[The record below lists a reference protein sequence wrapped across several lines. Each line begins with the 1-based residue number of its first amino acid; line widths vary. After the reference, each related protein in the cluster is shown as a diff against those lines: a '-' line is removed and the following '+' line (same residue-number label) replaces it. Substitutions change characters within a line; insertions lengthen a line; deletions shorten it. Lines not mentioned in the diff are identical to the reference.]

1 MVEASCHLTQD
12 GKRKMSKKPKKSPE
26 EQLASVFEQRAEY
39 LSATELKSW
48 TAYTER
54 DRAMIAKL
62 LGPGAK
68 LLIGPRGSGKSTLLR
83 SAFYEALEGGSCLAV
98 YVNYAHSLAL
108 EPLFH
113 RQANAL
119 QIFRQW
125 LLYKIISGV
134 KQVFKLLKEEMPSDL
149 RALADD
155 AEVLIRGFE
164 SGGVP
169 ELPEMPLTPQL
180 LGESLERWTD
190 GLGMQRCVLLMDDA
204 AHAFSPEQQR
214 EFFEVFRGLRS
225 RRVAGKAAVYPG
237 ITSYSPNFH
246 VGHDAE
252 LIEVWSKPDAEYLE
266 SMRAVIQ
273 KRLPEQLREP
283 LKGKDDIVN
292 LLALASF
299 GLPRGFLN
307 MLSQVFGIGEGGQPE
322 TPSRRRA
329 EDAIADHAES
339 VRALFTTL
347 RSKLPRFEKFVE
359 AGVELENAALDALRK
374 YNQLKSDVEG
384 KTNVVAIREPIGPK
398 FERVLN
404 MLEYA
409 GVVRSERSV
418 SRGVKG
424 RFRRYSLHNASVIGR
439 NALSLGK
446 SYSVRA
452 VVDSLISGTSHDFVR
467 ATPATLLGADF
478 EERCVLNL
486 PNCGKCGTPRVAEDQ
501 RFCMKCGA
509 ELGLASV
516 YEELLR
522 SKLDQLPLT
531 DKKISGI
538 QKHTKLETVQD
549 ILLDDEAQSLLKVPY
564 IGPVWANRIRT
575 IAEEF
580 VSV

>member
-1 MVEASCHLTQD
+1 MVKQTKKLASTD
-12 GKRKMSKKPKKSPE
+12 EK
-26 EQLASVFEQRAEY
+26 LASVFEQRAEH
-39 LSATELKSW
+39 LSADELKTW
-48 TAYTER
+48 TAYTDR
-54 DRAMIAKL
+54 DRAIVAKL
-62 LGPGAK
+62 LGAGAK

-83 SAFYEALEGGSCLAV
+83 SAFFEAIEDRGCLAV

-125 LLYKIISGV
+125 LLFKIVSGV
-134 KQVFKLLKEEMPSDL
+134 KQVYKILKVEMPSDL
-149 RALADD
+149 RSLASD
-155 AEVLIRGFE
+155 AEGLIRGFE
-164 SGGVP
+164 SRSVP
-169 ELPEMPLTPQL
+169 SLPESPLTPQL
-180 LGESLERWTD
+180 LGEALERWTD
-190 GLGMQRCVLLMDDA
+190 HLDMGRCVLLLDDA

-252 LIEVWSKPDAEYLE
+252 VIEVWAKPDTEYLQ
-266 SMRAVIQ
+266 SMRSVTQ
-273 KRLPEQLREP
+273 RRLPVSLREQ
-283 LKGKDDIVN
+283 LKGKDDVVN

-307 MLSQVFGIGEGGQPE
+307 MLSQVFGIDEAEGAE
-322 TPSRRRA
+322 TPTRRRA
-329 EDAIADHAES
+329 DIAVADHADS

-347 RSKLPRFEKFVE
+347 RSKLPRFGNFVE
-359 AGVELENAALDALRK
+359 EGLALETSALEALRS
-374 YNQLKSDVEG
+374 YNQRKSAPRD
-384 KTNVVAIREPIGPK
+384 KTNVIAIREPFGPK

-409 GVVRSERSV
+409 GVLRSEGTV
-418 SRGVKG
+418 SRGEKG
-424 RFRRYSLHNASVIGR
+424 RFRRFTLHNASIIGR

-452 VVDSLISGTSHDFVR
+452 VVEALTSGTSHDFVR
-467 ATPATLLGADF
+467 TTPAALLGADF

-486 PNCGKCGTPRVAEDQ
+486 PSCTKCGTARIAEEQ

-522 SKLDQLPLT
+522 AEINELPLT
-531 DKKISGI
+531 KNKLSGI
-538 QKHTKLETVQD
+538 QKHTKLKTVQD
-549 ILLDDEAQSLLKVPY
+549 LLLDDETQSLLKVPY
-564 IGPVWANRIRT
+564 IGPVWARRIRT

>member
-1 MVEASCHLTQD
+1 MKKKA
-12 GKRKMSKKPKKSPE
+12 SKKAE
-26 EQLASVFEQRAEY
+26 EQLASIFEQRAEH
-39 LSATELKSW
+39 LSAKELKTW
-48 TAYTER
+48 TAYTDR
-54 DRAMIAKL
+54 DRAIVAKL

-83 SAFYEALEGGSCLAV
+83 SAFYGALEERTCFAV

-125 LLYKIISGV
+125 LLSKVVAGARE
-134 KQVFKLLKEEMPSDL
+134 VFELVEVEPPASL
-149 RALADD
+149 RAMANGAD
-155 AEVLIRGFE
+155 ALIRGFE

-169 ELPEMPLTPQL
+169 TLPMEPLTPQL
-180 LGESLERWTD
+180 LGDALEQWAD
-190 GLGMQRCVLLMDDA
+190 ILGMQRCVLLMDDA

-237 ITSYSPNFH
+237 ITSYSPYFH

-252 LIEVWSKPDAEYLE
+252 LIEVWAKPDAEFLD
-266 SMRAVIQ
+266 SMRYMTQ
-273 KRLPEQLREP
+273 KRLPERLRDQ
-283 LKGKDDIVN
+283 LKGKEDIVN

-307 MLSQVFGIGEGGQPE
+307 MLSQVFGIGEGVQDEAP
-322 TPSRRRA
+322 TRRRA
-329 EDAIADHAES
+329 DAAVIEHADS

-347 RSKLPRFEKFVE
+347 RLQLPRFENFVE
-359 AGVELENAALDALRK
+359 AGLQFERSAIDVLKK
-374 YNQLKSDVEG
+374 YNQLKSDVAR

-398 FERVLN
+398 FERVLA

-409 GVVRSERSV
+409 GVVRSEGTV

-424 RFRRYSLHNASVIGR
+424 QFRRYSVHSASIIAR

-446 SYSVRA
+446 SYSIRT
-452 VVDSLISGTSHDFVR
+452 VVDALKSGTSHDFVR
-467 ATPATLLGADF
+467 TTPAALLGADF

-486 PNCGKCGTPRVAEDQ
+486 PNCTKCGMPRVAEEQ

-509 ELGLASV
+509 QLGLASV
-516 YEELLR
+516 YEELLQA
-522 SKLDQLPLT
+522 KIELLPLT
-531 DKKISGI
+531 QNKILGI
-538 QKHTKLETVQD
+538 REHTKLETVQD
-549 ILLDDEAQSLLKVPY
+549 ILLDDGSQSLRKVPY
-564 IGPVWANRIRT
+564 IGPYWAERIRT
-575 IAEEF
+575 AAEEF

>member
-1 MVEASCHLTQD
+1 MT
-12 GKRKMSKKPKKSPE
+12 KKNKKSASAE
-26 EQLASVFEQRAEY
+26 EQLASVFEQRAEH
-39 LSATELKSW
+39 LSANELKTW
-48 TAYTER
+48 TAYTDR
-54 DRAMIAKL
+54 DRAIVAKL

-83 SAFYEALEGGSCLAV
+83 SAFYEAIENGGCLAV

-125 LLYKIISGV
+125 LLYKVVSGV
-134 KQVFKLLKEEMPSDL
+134 KQVYKLLKIEMPSDL
-149 RALADD
+149 HALAGD
-155 AEVLIRGFE
+155 ADVLIRGFE

-169 ELPEMPLTPQL
+169 ALPESPLTPQV
-180 LGESLERWTD
+180 LGEALERWTD
-190 GLGMQRCVLLMDDA
+190 QLDLVRCVLLMDDA

-252 LIEVWSKPDAEYLE
+252 VIEVWAKPDAEYLD
-266 SMRAVIQ
+266 SMRSVTQ
-273 KRLPEQLREP
+273 KRLPEHLRTQ
-283 LKGKDDIVN
+283 LKGKDDVVN

-307 MLSQVFGIGEGGQPE
+307 MLSQVFGIDEGEEAESP
-322 TPSRRRA
+322 TRRRA
-329 EDAIADHAES
+329 DVAVADHAES

-359 AGVELENAALDALRK
+359 AGLSLETAALEALKK
-374 YNQLKSDVEG
+374 YNQLKTDVGG
-384 KTNVVAIREPIGPK
+384 KTNVIAIREPVGPK

-409 GVVRSERSV
+409 GVLRSEGSV
-418 SRGVKG
+418 SRGEKG
-424 RFRRYSLHNASVIGR
+424 RFRRYALHNASVIGR

-446 SYSVRA
+446 SYSVRT
-452 VVDSLISGTSHDFVR
+452 VVEALTSGTSHDFVR
-467 ATPATLLGADF
+467 TTPAALLGVDF

-486 PNCGKCGTPRVAEDQ
+486 PSCAKCGTPRVAEEQ

-522 SKLDQLPLT
+522 AKVDKLPLT
-531 DKKISGI
+531 AKKLAGI

-549 ILLDDEAQSLLKVPY
+549 VLLDDEAQSLLKVPY